1 MDDGVRLRPDPAK
14 RKVKAFYP
22 FHTILCMPQAR
33 SWSMLAATMKHVTL
47 RQLRVFAAAARH
59 MNFSRAAQ
67 ELHLSQPAVST
78 QIKEFAALVGLPLFE
93 RIGRRNYLTPAGA
106 EMLQCAR
113 AVAQCLKEAEDAIA
127 RLKGVTGGRLDV
139 AVISAGDYFFPRVL
153 AAFGAAH
160 PGVTFNLT
168 VHNREGLLRHLADNL
183 TDLAVM
189 VRPPRDMDIVAI
201 PFAPHPYVIVAAPDH
216 PLAGVR
222 QIPRVALN
230 RERFVQREQGSD
242 TWNSM
247 REVFGRQFPRL
258 NIGMQIHS
266 TETIKQA
273 VVAGMGIAF
282 LSAHT
287 IGLDLLAGN
296 LVVLDVQDFPAMLN
310 WYLVHNRGKRLPPV
324 AEAFK
329 EFLLREGAPLIER
342 LVHFEF
348 AGATATRA
356 ERAPSA
362 RRQRPGGR
370 RGLPD
375 ATAAA
380 GQKKGR

>member
-1 MDDGVRLRPDPAK
+1 
-14 RKVKAFYP
+14 
-22 FHTILCMPQAR
+22 
-33 SWSMLAATMKHVTL
+33 MKHVTL

-59 MNFSRAAQ
+59 MNFSRAAE

-78 QIKEFAALVGLPLFE
+78 QLKELSAEVGLPLFE
-93 RIGRRNYLTPAGA
+93 RIGKKTYLTPAGE
-106 EMLQCAR
+106 EMLHCASAITQR
-113 AVAQCLKEAEDAIA
+113 MKEAEEAVAQ
-127 RLKGVTGGRLDV
+127 LKGVTGGRLNV

-160 PGVTFNLT
+160 PGITFNLT

-189 VRPPRDMDIVAI
+189 VRPPRDADIVAL

-216 PLAGVR
+216 PLARAR
-222 QIPRVALN
+222 QIPRAALS
-230 RERFVQREQGSD
+230 RERFVQRERGSD

-247 REVFGRQFPRL
+247 REVFGRQFSRL
-258 NIGMQIHS
+258 NIAMEIHS

-287 IGLDLLAGN
+287 IGLDLMAGN

-310 WYLVHNRGKRLPPV
+310 WYLVHNRSKRLPPV
-324 AEAFK
+324 AAAFK
-329 EFLLREGAPLIER
+329 EFLLRDGAAVLER
-342 LVHFEF
+342 LVPFH
-348 AGATATRA
+348 APGARA
-356 ERAPSA
+356 KVRARRRRQSA
-362 RRQRPGGR
+362 R
-370 RGLPD
+370 
-375 ATAAA
+375 
-380 GQKKGR
+380 